1 MILRFAASIPA
12 ARSFGMTGILRS
24 YAALALAL
32 AVAVSS
38 IGHAGARA
46 QAHGAQALVICT
58 GSGLVRIV
66 MDRDGTPVEHT
77 MPCPD
82 CVISLAAILAAPD
95 STTGANLNHFAEM
108 PAQRSLC
115 LTGAAGKWHDTRAPP
130 SLV

>member
-1 MILRFAASIPA
+1 
-12 ARSFGMTGILRS
+12 MTGILRS
-24 YAALALAL
+24 YAALVLAL

-38 IGHAGARA
+38 IGHAGA

-82 CVISLAAILAAPD
+82 CVIALAAILAAPD
-95 STTGANLNHFAEM
+95 STAGANLDHLAEM
-108 PAQRSLC
+108 PAQGSLC

-130 SLV
+130 HLSDAQMTLLIRQGHIL